1 MYHKDLE
8 VWKKSIELVKITYK
22 LTETFPKNEMYGL
35 TSQMRRSAV
44 SIPSNIAEGAAR
56 FSDNET
62 LRFVDIAIG
71 SLAELETQFI
81 ISCELQLIDNIEEVM
96 TATKKVNALLI
107 GLRKHLAE
115 GKNKH

>member
-22 LTETFPKNEMYGL
+22 LTEAFPKSEMFGL

-62 LRFVDIAIG
+62 LRFIDIALG

-81 ISCELQLIDNIEEVM
+81 ISGELQLINNIDEVLIII
-96 TATKKVNALLI
+96 KKVNALLI

-115 GKNKH
+115 RKSNY